1 MRLLMEE
8 SLSSPDNIEEK
19 PAFYYSPNIKSL
31 KKKINKEKYMMNV

>member
-1 MRLLMEE
+1 MEE

-31 KKKINKEKYMMNV
+31 KKKNKQGEIHDECLIK